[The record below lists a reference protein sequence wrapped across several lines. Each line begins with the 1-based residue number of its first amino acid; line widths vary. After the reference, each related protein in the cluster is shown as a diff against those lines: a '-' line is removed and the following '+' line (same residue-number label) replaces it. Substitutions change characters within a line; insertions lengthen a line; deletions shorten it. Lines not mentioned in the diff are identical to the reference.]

1 MNDFVKYLNGLHN
14 YNAQN
19 QNAYGEK
26 NVQSPYYERTQVPI
40 DVCQHIIN
48 LIEKEEPHIIIL
60 TGHAGDGKTSIMYQ
74 VLKQFGVDIL
84 SSQVSEQPI
93 TEISTESGKILTC
106 IKDFSE
112 LSEEKRL
119 STLNQLMVSLANKK
133 YGFTVANTGPL
144 INTFGALFRDEKEQ
158 EQARMDIIDAMD
170 SNTGA
175 IRNIHGYPMAVIN
188 VAAIENTGFAERF
201 LSKIQAED
209 LWEKCELCNKKSY
222 CHIWNNHRLIL
233 DNKDR
238 VYEFIRYYYIWQT
251 EYGTRLTIRSMT
263 EHLAYIFTGGDGCE
277 DVKPGKLHKKLFSN
291 LFFGYEGIIAS
302 VDKGIHNKTTKY
314 GLPTY

>member
-158 EQARMDIIDAMD
+158 EQARMDL
-170 SNTGA
+170 SL
-175 IRNIHGYPMAVIN
+175 IHI
-188 VAAIENTGFAERF
+188 
-201 LSKIQAED
+201 
-209 LWEKCELCNKKSY
+209 
-222 CHIWNNHRLIL
+222 
-233 DNKDR
+233 
-238 VYEFIRYYYIWQT
+238 
-251 EYGTRLTIRSMT
+251 
-263 EHLAYIFTGGDGCE
+263 
-277 DVKPGKLHKKLFSN
+277 
-291 LFFGYEGIIAS
+291 
-302 VDKGIHNKTTKY
+302 
-314 GLPTY
+314 

>member
-133 YGFTVANTGPL
+133 Y
-144 INTFGALFRDEKEQ
+144 R
-158 EQARMDIIDAMD
+158 
-170 SNTGA
+170 
-175 IRNIHGYPMAVIN
+175 
-188 VAAIENTGFAERF
+188 
-201 LSKIQAED
+201 SKV
-209 LWEKCELCNKKSY
+209 LY
-222 CHIWNNHRLIL
+222 
-233 DNKDR
+233 
-238 VYEFIRYYYIWQT
+238 
-251 EYGTRLTIRSMT
+251 
-263 EHLAYIFTGGDGCE
+263 
-277 DVKPGKLHKKLFSN
+277 
-291 LFFGYEGIIAS
+291 
-302 VDKGIHNKTTKY
+302 
-314 GLPTY
+314 

>member
-93 TEISTESGKILTC
+93 TEMSTEDGKI
-106 IKDFSE
+106 
-112 LSEEKRL
+112 
-119 STLNQLMVSLANKK
+119 V
-133 YGFTVANTGPL
+133 
-144 INTFGALFRDEKEQ
+144 
-158 EQARMDIIDAMD
+158 
-170 SNTGA
+170 
-175 IRNIHGYPMAVIN
+175 
-188 VAAIENTGFAERF
+188 
-201 LSKIQAED
+201 
-209 LWEKCELCNKKSY
+209 
-222 CHIWNNHRLIL
+222 
-233 DNKDR
+233 
-238 VYEFIRYYYIWQT
+238 
-251 EYGTRLTIRSMT
+251 
-263 EHLAYIFTGGDGCE
+263 
-277 DVKPGKLHKKLFSN
+277 
-291 LFFGYEGIIAS
+291 
-302 VDKGIHNKTTKY
+302 
-314 GLPTY
+314 